1 MLRLIYAVCN
11 SFCVLLCS
19 VPFTLSVVML
29 SVMMLSV
36 VMLSV
41 DILSVV
47 PNTAPVLYAT
57 YNSYR
62 KMMVKYLVNPHTHFP
77 HIPCLFKIMSLRHS
91 A

>member
-1 MLRLIYAVCN
+1 ML
-11 SFCVLLCS
+11 S
-19 VPFTLSVVML
+19 VMMLSVVML
-29 SVMMLSV
+29 SVVMLSV

-57 YNSYR
+57 FNSYR
-62 KMMVKYLVNPHTHFP
+62 KMMVKYFVNTNKHFP
-77 HIPCLFKIMSLRHS
+77 HIPCLFKIMMLQHS

>member
-1 MLRLIYAVCN
+1 M
-11 SFCVLLCS
+11 
-19 VPFTLSVVML
+19 LSVVML
-29 SVMMLSV
+29 SVVMLSVVLLSVVMLSV

-57 YNSYR
+57 YNSYC
-62 KMMVKYLVNPHTHFP
+62 KMMKKYFVNAHKHFP
-77 HIPCLFKIMSLRHS
+77 HIPCLFKITTLQHS